1 MEGSRGDKARFKGDT
16 GRSAEIQADPGEIQK
31 IRGRYSQIRGS
42 LKRDIA
48 RSERDTVSE
57 GVEGDP
63 GWKIQRKEKK
73 IDSRDRELHGRNRE
87 NRGRYM
93 DVPRDARRTGRDSG
107 DPQEVN
113 RKGYSKRKPFDPKRF
128 L

>member
-16 GRSAEIQADPGEIQK
+16 RRSAEIQADPGEIQK